1 MIKSLTWVKSFA
13 ESTNRALL
21 DSLLGWELQP
31 DQADPLKWGLLLR
44 SKQPM
49 RTEEARIIRD
59 LLRQWAD
66 VNGASYRKSRC
77 QGYDFTALIYVKGI
91 GPVMDNNPFVEGER
105 EHLLRTR

>member
-21 DSLLGWELQP
+21 DSLLGWDLRP

-44 SKQPM
+44 SKHPIK
-49 RTEEARIIRD
+49 TEEARIIRA
-59 LLRQWAD
+59 LLRQWAEA
-66 VNGASYRKSRC
+66 NQASYRRSKLTGS
-77 QGYDFTALIYVKGI
+77 DFTALIYVKGV
-91 GPVMDNNPFVEGER
+91 GPLMDNNPFVEGER